1 MRSEL
6 KKQKFKLMRAVRRL
20 VDAELND
27 SWKGGGDPA
36 DIPDVEK
43 ELVLAKLAYRSVIA
57 EVFTEPTNG

>member
-27 SWKGGGDPA
+27 SWKGAGDPA
-36 DIPDVEK
+36 DIPAVEK
-43 ELVLAKLAYRSVIA
+43 ELTLAKLAYRLVIA